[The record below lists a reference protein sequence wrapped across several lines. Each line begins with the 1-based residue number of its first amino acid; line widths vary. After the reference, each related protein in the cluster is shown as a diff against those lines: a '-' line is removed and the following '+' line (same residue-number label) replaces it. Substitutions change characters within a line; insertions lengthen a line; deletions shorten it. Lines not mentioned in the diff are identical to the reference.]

1 MLLQHMMMQW
11 HQHNGCSISIRTW
24 TLQWWCSMPTNPNV
38 WSPNQLH
45 IDHGMIWV
53 ELKSM
58 VSDSTDIGTIFLEII
73 KCGANLVSEFFMI
86 FSKIFE
92 LNYLQRIPAANS
104 LFFTV
109 LSHNFGAHVSK
120 NSAKTDG
127 MKADKTP
134 QRCNKWQM
142 VHPLCQYTKT

>member
-1 MLLQHMMMQW
+1 
-11 HQHNGCSISIRTW
+11 
-24 TLQWWCSMPTNPNV
+24 
-38 WSPNQLH
+38 
-45 IDHGMIWV
+45 
-53 ELKSM
+53 M

-109 LSHNFGAHVSK
+109 LSHRYAYQWHRHYRHYGIVEQTHGKVNVIES
-120 NSAKTDG
+120 
-127 MKADKTP
+127 
-134 QRCNKWQM
+134 
-142 VHPLCQYTKT
+142 VL

>member
-1 MLLQHMMMQW
+1 
-11 HQHNGCSISIRTW
+11 
-24 TLQWWCSMPTNPNV
+24 
-38 WSPNQLH
+38 
-45 IDHGMIWV
+45 
-53 ELKSM
+53 M

-109 LSHNFGAHVSK
+109 LSHIYRSNRPHHSDMGISPLRSLSIATNHVSDDAQHRLK
-120 NSAKTDG
+120 LHDRSKSLLRDL
-127 MKADKTP
+127 KIV
-134 QRCNKWQM
+134 R
-142 VHPLCQYTKT
+142 VS

>member
-1 MLLQHMMMQW
+1 
-11 HQHNGCSISIRTW
+11 
-24 TLQWWCSMPTNPNV
+24 
-38 WSPNQLH
+38 
-45 IDHGMIWV
+45 
-53 ELKSM
+53 M

-109 LSHNFGAHVSK
+109 LSHICALDTRNVSRVVTTV
-120 NSAKTDG
+120 SRQQSRGLYRTG
-127 MKADKTP
+127 EG
-134 QRCNKWQM
+134 
-142 VHPLCQYTKT
+142 